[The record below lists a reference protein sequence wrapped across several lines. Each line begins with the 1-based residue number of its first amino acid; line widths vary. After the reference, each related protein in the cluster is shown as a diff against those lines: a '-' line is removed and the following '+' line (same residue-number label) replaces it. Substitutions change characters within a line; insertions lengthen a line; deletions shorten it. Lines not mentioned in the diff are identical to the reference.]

1 MPHGLR
7 RNTLVAFL
15 VAGLVAAMRAA
26 HAEPLIELTDGGR
39 TFVYTARPGDS
50 PGAVASAFGLP
61 AEALPA
67 FLAANGIEDDTAV
80 PRGFRYRIP
89 NPIVAETDALIAK
102 QASLQRDADAAQARV
117 AALER
122 TLTGLRENIDF
133 TAAQRRRLETL
144 ELRWSV
150 ATWVVTLLIAG
161 VLVAIAF
168 TVAAMRK
175 ERQAERWARALA
187 NEAEEKRRTGLIER
201 QHAARHV
208 VELEAR
214 VRELEQQIHAR
225 VRAIGR

>member
-1 MPHGLR
+1 
-7 RNTLVAFL
+7 
-15 VAGLVAAMRAA
+15 MRAA
-26 HAEPLIELTDGGR
+26 HAEPLVELTDGGR

-50 PGAVASAFGLP
+50 PGGVASAFGLP
-61 AEALPA
+61 SEALPA
-67 FLAANGIEDDTAV
+67 FLAANGIKDDTAV

-89 NPIVAETDALIAK
+89 NPVVAETDALVAK
-102 QASLQRDADAAQARV
+102 QASLQQDADAARARV
-117 AALER
+117 AELER

-150 ATWVVTLLIAG
+150 ATWIVTLLIVG
-161 VLVAIAF
+161 VLVAIGF

-175 ERQAERWARALA
+175 ERQAERWARGLA
-187 NEAEEKRRTGLIER
+187 NEAEEKRRTGLVER
-201 QHAARHV
+201 QHAARRV

-214 VRELEQQIHAR
+214 VRELEQLVHAR

>member
-1 MPHGLR
+1 
-7 RNTLVAFL
+7 
-15 VAGLVAAMRAA
+15 MRAA

-50 PGAVASAFGLP
+50 PGAVAAAFGLP
-61 AEALPA
+61 SEALPA
-67 FLAANGIEDDTAV
+67 FLAANGIKDDTAV

-89 NPIVAETDALIAK
+89 NPVVAETDALVAK
-102 QASLQRDADAAQARV
+102 QASLQQDADAARARV
-117 AALER
+117 GELER

-150 ATWVVTLLIAG
+150 ATWIVTLLIAG

-168 TVAAMRK
+168 TLAAMRK

-187 NEAEEKRRTGLIER
+187 HEAEDKRRTGLAER
-201 QHAARHV
+201 QQAARRV

-214 VRELEQQIHAR
+214 VRELEQQAHAR